1 METTPR
7 TVAEMIKLGAQAVG
21 AKVTYSNADDRGR
34 AGRMYIQMP
43 DGVVTSI
50 QIELHD

>member
-7 TVAEMIKLGAQAVG
+7 AVAEMIKLGAQAVG

-34 AGRMYIQMP
+34 AGLMYIEMP
-43 DGVVTSI
+43 DGATTMI
-50 QIELHD
+50 QIELN

>member
-7 TVAEMIKLGAQAVG
+7 TVAEMIAVGAVATG

-34 AGRMYIQMP
+34 FGMMIIQMP
-43 DGVVTSI
+43 DG
-50 QIELHD
+50 IEVALKIEIE